1 MKQVICTISTYTY
14 LPKVEVL
21 YQSLKDNTHFD
32 FYCLVIDEDV
42 IDNKNSRIH
51 YLSLRDIKEYISSSI
66 YTKYK
71 NDALRWGAK
80 TLLMQFLIA
89 KGFEKIVYVDN
100 DIYFYESPNAIFE
113 RLEEKSFLLT
123 PHFYQAI
130 PNNHERW
137 FEANFRVGLYNAGF
151 IACTSE
157 SLNILKWWQTCCEY
171 NIKKRLQRGLFDD
184 QKYLDLVP
192 VLFDNVEVV
201 KNRNWNMAG
210 WNDLE
215 FDQIQT
221 YDPNGFKPLFVH
233 FTRLTLEKWSEVNH
247 PFNQYYHDYV
257 GALENKG
264 LPLTFSR
271 KRHLITEYFRYIY
284 WKIERAFEK

>member
-32 FYCLVIDEDV
+32 FYCLVIDEDI
-42 IDNKNSRIH
+42 IDNKDSGIH
-51 YLSLRDIKEYISSSI
+51 YLTLREIKECIPSSI

-71 NDALRWGAK
+71 NDALRWATK
-80 TLLMQFLIA
+80 TLLMQFLMA

-100 DIYFYESPNAIFE
+100 DIYFFDSPKVIFE
-113 RLEEKSFLLT
+113 RLEKKSFLLT
-123 PHFYQAI
+123 PHFYQSV
-130 PNNHERW
+130 PNNHARW

-157 SLNILKWWQTCCEY
+157 SLDILKWWQTCCEY
-171 NIKKRLQRGLFDD
+171 NIKKRFRRGLFDD

-192 VLFDNVEVV
+192 VLFDHVEVV
-201 KNRNWNMAG
+201 KDRSWNMAG

-215 FDQIQT
+215 FDHIQT
-221 YDPNGFKPLFVH
+221 YENHLVRPLFVH
-233 FTRLTLEKWSEVNH
+233 FTKLTMEKWREKDH
-247 PFNQYYHDYV
+247 PLRKYYQHYV
-257 GALENKG
+257 GVLENKG
-264 LPLTFSR
+264 FPLTFSR
-271 KRHLITEYFRYIY
+271 KKHLITEYFRYIY